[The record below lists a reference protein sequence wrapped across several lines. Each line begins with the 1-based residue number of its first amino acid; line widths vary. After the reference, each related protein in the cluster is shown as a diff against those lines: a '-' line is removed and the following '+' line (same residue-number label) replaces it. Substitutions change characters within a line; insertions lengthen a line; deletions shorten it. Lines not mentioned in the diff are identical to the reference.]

1 MADFIF
7 NNLNN
12 FAEKIK
18 SSKMKLTFANGAA
31 ESRQVVRVDARGAV
45 GGAAL
50 EGAVL
55 AVALGAAVVAP
66 PAVSV
71 HHVLSG
77 LGVASFRRPAALR
90 VAD

>member
-1 MADFIF
+1 MQ
-7 NNLNN
+7 
-12 FAEKIK
+12 
-18 SSKMKLTFANGAA
+18 LTFAHGTA

-55 AVALGAAVVAP
+55 AVTLGAAVVAP

-71 HHVLSG
+71 RHVHSG
-77 LGVASFRRPAALR
+77 LGVASFRRPTALS